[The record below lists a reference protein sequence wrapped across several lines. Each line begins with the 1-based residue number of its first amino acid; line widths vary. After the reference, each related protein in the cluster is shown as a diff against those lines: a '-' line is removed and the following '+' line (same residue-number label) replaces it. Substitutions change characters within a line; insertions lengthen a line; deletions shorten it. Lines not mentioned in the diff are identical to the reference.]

1 MVLQHA
7 VGEAAGGGSDVDAGE
22 AGERDGPVGEG
33 VLEFEAAAADVFEV
47 GAEEADGGIGGDGGA
62 GLVDALLI
70 DEDPASEDEGLGA
83 FAGCGVAVVDEEF
96 VETDFF
102 VAGFFVALFWRL
114 GHGSVLRGSPSMPAV
129 TAFILFYLFM
139 VAITVGNRRLE
150 ADLESDR
157 EIDLK
162 N

>member
-1 MVLQHA
+1 
-7 VGEAAGGGSDVDAGE
+7 
-22 AGERDGPVGEG
+22 
-33 VLEFEAAAADVFEV
+33 
-47 GAEEADGGIGGDGGA
+47 
-62 GLVDALLI
+62 
-70 DEDPASEDEGLGA
+70 
-83 FAGCGVAVVDEEF
+83 
-96 VETDFF
+96 
-102 VAGFFVALFWRL
+102 
-114 GHGSVLRGSPSMPAV
+114 MPAV